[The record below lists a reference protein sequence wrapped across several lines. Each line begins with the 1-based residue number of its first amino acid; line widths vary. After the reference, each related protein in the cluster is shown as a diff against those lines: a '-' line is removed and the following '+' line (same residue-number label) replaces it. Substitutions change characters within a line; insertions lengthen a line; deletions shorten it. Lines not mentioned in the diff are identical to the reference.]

1 MKDVIFF
8 KFYSKHEK
16 TSITEREK
24 CLPNDKKKK
33 VVERIIKFVL
43 VSGQI

>member
-8 KFYSKHEK
+8 KLYSKHEK

-24 CLPNDKKKK
+24 CLPNDKKTKD
-33 VVERIIKFVL
+33 
-43 VSGQI
+43 